1 MTLTRIDIADYQSLA
16 KATIPVGRLT
26 TVTGPTGAGKSSV
39 RRAAL
44 LAAQNA
50 RGVDFIRRGAARAA
64 VVLSFDSPDGPFTVA
79 IRRTAAGRGDLYR
92 VTRADGTSKEYTKL
106 GGGVPDAVAELLRL
120 GPLNF
125 VGQLD
130 PPYLLSATGT
140 DVARTLGELTNV
152 SLVFRAAAEAGR
164 RRKGFDRD
172 ARSADTR
179 LEALRAQEEGF
190 AGLPAQLD
198 AIRQAADG
206 VDHMTRMEGNLL
218 RLGGLIRR
226 MDELAGKLAAARAA
240 AARAAPP
247 DLGRLERG
255 LATYQ
260 RLQGL
265 IGRQEEAEAEL
276 ARCQARAA
284 DALRRE
290 RQAHTAFRTEL
301 EAAGTCPLCEQ
312 GIPAAG

>member
-16 KATIPVGRLT
+16 KATIPVGKLT
-26 TVTGPTGAGKSSV
+26 AVTGPSGSGKSSV

-50 RGVDFIRRGAARAA
+50 RGVDYIRRGTARTA
-64 VVLSFDSPDGPFTVA
+64 VVLSFEGPDGPFSVA

-92 VTRADGTSKEYTKL
+92 VTRPGCAPQEYTKL
-106 GGGVPDAVAELLRL
+106 SGGVPDKVAELLRL

-152 SLVFRAAAEAGR
+152 SLVLRAAAEAGR

-172 ARSADTR
+172 AKNADAR
-179 LEALRAQEEGF
+179 VEALRAEEEGF
-190 AGLPAQLD
+190 FNLPAQLD

-206 VDHMTRMEGNLL
+206 ADHMAVMEARLV

-226 MDELAGKLAAARAA
+226 MTELAEKLARAQAA
-240 AARAAPP
+240 AQRAAPP
-247 DLGRLERG
+247 DLGPLERG
-255 LATYQ
+255 LAKYQ
-260 RLQGL
+260 RLQ
-265 IGRQEEAEAEL
+265 AL
-276 ARCQARAA
+276 ADRMEQA
-284 DALRRE
+284 DADLALAQEKARTAAERE
-290 RQAHTAFRTEL
+290 QQAHAALHEALVTAGECPVCGQAV
-301 EAAGTCPLCEQ
+301 AA
-312 GIPAAG
+312 

>member
-1 MTLTRIDIADYQSLA
+1 MLTRIDIADYQSLA
-16 KATIPVGRLT
+16 KATIPVGKLT
-26 TVTGPTGAGKSSV
+26 TVTGPTGSGKSSV

-44 LAAQNA
+44 LAASNA
-50 RGVDFIRRGAARAA
+50 RGVDYIRRGAARAA
-64 VVLSFDSPDGPFTVA
+64 VVLSFEDPDGPFTVA

-92 VTRADGTSKEYTKL
+92 VTRPGAKPQEYTKL
-106 GGGVPDAVAELLRL
+106 AGGVPDKVAELLRL

-152 SLVFRAAAEAGR
+152 SLVLRAAAEAGR

-172 ARSADTR
+172 AKNADAR
-179 LEALRAQEEGF
+179 AEALRAQEEGF
-190 AGLPAQLD
+190 FNLPGQLD

-206 VDHMTRMEGNLL
+206 ADHMATMEGDLF

-226 MDELAGKLAAARAA
+226 MAELQEKLAAAKTAA
-240 AARAAPP
+240 QRAAPP

-260 RLQGL
+260 RLQML
-265 IGRQEEAEAEL
+265 TTRVEQAQEAEAK
-276 ARCQARAA
+276 ARQRAA
-284 DALRRE
+284 AAAERE
-290 RQAHTAFRTEL
+290 QQAHAALHEAL
-301 EAAGTCPLCEQ
+301 VAAGECPVCGQ
-312 GIPAAG
+312 AVAA

>member
-16 KATIPVGRLT
+16 KATIPVGKLT
-26 TVTGPTGAGKSSV
+26 SVTGPTGSGKSSV

-50 RGVDFIRRGAARAA
+50 RGVDYIRRGAARTA
-64 VVLSFDSPDGPFTVA
+64 VVLTFEGPEGPFTVA

-92 VTRADGTSKEYTKL
+92 VTRPGCAPQEYTKL
-106 GGGVPDAVAELLRL
+106 GGGVPDKVAELLRL

-152 SLVFRAAAEAGR
+152 SLVLRAAAEAGR

-172 ARSADTR
+172 ARNADAR
-179 LEALRAQEEGF
+179 VEALRAQEEDF
-190 AGLPAQLD
+190 FNLQAQLD

-206 VDHMTRMEGNLL
+206 ADHMAAMEGRLT
-218 RLGGLIRR
+218 RLGGLIHR
-226 MDELAGKLAAARAA
+226 MTELTERLERAKAGAQ
-240 AARAAPP
+240 RAAPP
-247 DLGRLERG
+247 DLGQLERG
-255 LATYQ
+255 LAKYQ
-260 RLQGL
+260 RLQAL
-265 IGRQEEAEAEL
+265 AARTAQAQEAVA
-276 ARCQARAA
+276 QARTAA
-284 DALRRE
+284 AAAAEREQQSHAAL
-290 RQAHTAFRTEL
+290 H
-301 EAAGTCPLCEQ
+301 EALVAVGECPLCGQ
-312 GIPAAG
+312 AVAA